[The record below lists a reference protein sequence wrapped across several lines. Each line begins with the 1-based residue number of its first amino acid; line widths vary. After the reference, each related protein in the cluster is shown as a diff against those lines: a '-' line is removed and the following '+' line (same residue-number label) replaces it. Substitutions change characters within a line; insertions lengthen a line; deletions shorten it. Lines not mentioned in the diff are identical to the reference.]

1 MMNVL
6 QAANLGIRFLLELC
20 LLASLG
26 YWGFH
31 GDKSTLLKIV
41 LGIGTPLV
49 ATVIWGL
56 FLSPKASIP
65 MAQPIPFIL
74 ELAVFAIAIIAL
86 YSAGKPSLAVA
97 FMLIYIVN
105 RTLIYL
111 WHQ

>member
-6 QAANLGIRFLLELC
+6 QAANLGLRFILELC

-31 GDKSTLLKIV
+31 GDRSMLLKIV
-41 LGIGTPLV
+41 LGLGTPLI
-49 ATVIWGL
+49 AAIIWGL

-65 MAQPIPFIL
+65 IAQPFPFIL
-74 ELAVFAIAIIAL
+74 ELVVFAIAIIAL
-86 YSAGKPSLAVA
+86 YSAGKPSLAA
-97 FMLIYIVN
+97 IFALIYIVN
-105 RTLIYL
+105 RTLIYV